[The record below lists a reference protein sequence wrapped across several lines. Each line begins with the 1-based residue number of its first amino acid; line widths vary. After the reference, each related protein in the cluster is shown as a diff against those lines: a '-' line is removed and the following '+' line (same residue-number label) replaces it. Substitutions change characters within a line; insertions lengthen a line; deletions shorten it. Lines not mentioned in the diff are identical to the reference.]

1 MQKNNMAR
9 EVNERRECAGKEL
22 EAERNGTETRFDR
35 IYRRSKMRVLK
46 GAAIAVA
53 ILLALGLGVGCCLLA
68 VTDAGAVLTV
78 MQFVLLCALVFYAVL
93 AVLALV
99 KIAQNTD
106 RGDR

>member
-1 MQKNNMAR
+1 MQ
-9 EVNERRECAGKEL
+9 EVKDESIERSGDRSRHLVGFGTGRGLLPAG
-22 EAERNGTETRFDR
+22 R
-35 IYRRSKMRVLK
+35 
-46 GAAIAVA
+46 
-53 ILLALGLGVGCCLLA
+53 
-68 VTDAGAVLTV
+68 TDAGAVLTV

>member
-1 MQKNNMAR
+1 
-9 EVNERRECAGKEL
+9 
-22 EAERNGTETRFDR
+22 
-35 IYRRSKMRVLK
+35 MRVLK

-53 ILLALGLGVGCCLLA
+53 ILLALGLVVGCCLLA

-78 MQFVLLCALVFYAVL
+78 LQFVLLCALVFYAVL